1 MLSGHSSDKGHFMVH
16 PARTND
22 ESQVVIG
29 QLNGYRPG
37 CIGGDLK
44 IIEVELES
52 VICKGKI
59 LRQIEG
65 AVDRAESLTPQ
76 IILFKHL
83 ICVAELLFSQTDQ
96 LFILLPVIGKIGE
109 GQ

>member
-29 QLNGYRPG
+29 QLNGDRPG

-44 IIEVELES
+44 IIEVEQES
-52 VICKGKI
+52 VSCKGKI

-65 AVDRAESLTPQ
+65 AVERAESLTPQ

-83 ICVAELLFSQTDQ
+83 IVVAEQLCSQTDQ
-96 LFILLPVIGKIGE
+96 QFILLMILRKNR
-109 GQ
+109 